1 MATRIGKQPPD
12 MLLKN
17 GLLVDG
23 TGSAPRS
30 ANLLIRAGR
39 IHRISERPIRAT
51 GAAIECEGLVVA
63 PGFIDPQSHLDAI
76 ALPKTCDELKHPL
89 VAQGITTAV
98 GGCCGS
104 STAGFRRA
112 SGFRAQMHSTLPCE
126 APVPPW
132 ETVEE
137 LFDRLASSGACVN
150 LALLAGHGSAR
161 ASIRGLEPSPLHP
174 YETKELLWLLESSL
188 DQGARGVSLG
198 LQQAPGMFAPLD
210 ELKEVALLVRRK
222 GKLLVVHL
230 RAYSARAPG
239 VPPRPFGE
247 PQNLV
252 ALREA
257 LDLAR
262 QTGVRLQISHLLFA
276 GPRTWRTCEPALKAI
291 DRAIGDGV
299 DVRFDVTPRPQRELP
314 IGLLLPPW
322 FIARLPGSLD
332 ESGSLSRLAKELRLL
347 ERGLGLTAND
357 VTLGAAGD
365 DSLAEYVGKSLT
377 EIARQFRMRPAN
389 ALVEIARRSACRA
402 RIQIERCGTDGILD
416 ALARHPAS
424 LFSAGSPGFS
434 SRGSFPR
441 FLQIARD
448 RRMLR
453 MEEAVRK
460 MSGAAAE
467 RFGIADRGLLKE
479 KLAADIVVLD
489 WEKVTDASSAERP
502 GAPPSGIE
510 FVFING
516 RKIMSGGKRESPLT
530 AGIPLR

>member
-1 MATRIGKQPPD
+1 VKKIEKQPPD

-17 GLLVDG
+17 GLVVDG

-51 GAAIECEGLVVA
+51 GVAIECEGLIVA
-63 PGFIDPQSHLDAI
+63 PGFIDPHSHLDAI
-76 ALPKTCDELKHPL
+76 ALPKTCDELKYPI

-98 GGCCGS
+98 GGACGS
-104 STAGFRRA
+104 SAAGFRR
-112 SGFRAQMHSTLPCE
+112 SSRFRAQVSSTLPCG

-137 LFDRLASSGACVN
+137 LVDKLSSSGACVN

-174 YETKELLWLLESSL
+174 YEAKELLWLLESAL

-198 LQQAPGMFAPLD
+198 LQQAPGMFARLD
-210 ELKEVALLVRRK
+210 ELKEIALLVRRK
-222 GKLLVVHL
+222 GKLLATHL
-230 RAYSARAPG
+230 RAYSARSPG
-239 VPPRPFGE
+239 VPSRPFGE
-247 PQNLV
+247 PQNLA

-276 GPRTWRTCEPALKAI
+276 GPRTWRTCEPALQAI

-299 DVRFDVTPRPQRELP
+299 DVRFDITPRARRDLP

-332 ESGSLSRLAKELRLL
+332 ESGSLSRLAKELRRL
-347 ERGLGLTAND
+347 ERGLGLGAND

-365 DSLAEYVGKSLT
+365 DSLAEFEGMSLA
-377 EIARQFRMRPAN
+377 EIARLLRMRPER
-389 ALVEIARRSACRA
+389 ALAEIARRSACRA
-402 RIQIERCGTDGILD
+402 RIQIERCGTDKILD

-424 LFSAGSPGFS
+424 LFSAGSPGS
-434 SRGSFPR
+434 GSQGSFPR

-448 RRMLR
+448 RRLLSL
-453 MEEAVRK
+453 EETVRK

-467 RFGIADRGLLKE
+467 RFGIVDRGLLKE
-479 KLAADIVVLD
+479 KLAADIVVFD
-489 WEKVTDASSAERP
+489 WQKVTDTTSAERP
-502 GAPPSGIE
+502 GAAPSGIE
-510 FVFING
+510 YVFING

>member
-1 MATRIGKQPPD
+1 MAKRIEKQPPE

-23 TGSAPRS
+23 TGSAPRW

-39 IHRISERPIRAT
+39 IHRISERPIRT
-51 GAAIECEGLVVA
+51 SSLAIDCAGMIIA
-63 PGFIDPQSHLDAI
+63 PGFIDAHSHLDAI

-89 VAQGITTAV
+89 VAQGITTVVA
-98 GGCCGS
+98 GTCGS
-104 STAGFRRA
+104 SAVGFRQK
-112 SGFRAQMHSTLPCE
+112 STFRAQVQSTMAFA
-126 APVPPW
+126 APISPW

-161 ASIRGLEPSPLHP
+161 ASIRGLNSSPLHP
-174 YETKELLWLLESSL
+174 YEAKELLWLLESAM

-198 LQQAPGMFAPLD
+198 LQQTPGMFARPD
-210 ELKEVALLVRRK
+210 ELKEIALLVRRK

-239 VPPRPFGE
+239 IPSRPFGE

-262 QTGVRLQISHLLFA
+262 LTGVRLQISHLLFA
-276 GPRTWRTCEPALKAI
+276 GPRTWWTCEPALRAI
-291 DRAIGDGV
+291 DRAMGDGV
-299 DVRFDVTPRPQRELP
+299 DVRFDVTPRARIELP
-314 IGLLLPPW
+314 IGLLLPPG
-322 FIARLPGSLD
+322 FIARLPGALD
-332 ESGSLSRLAKELRLL
+332 ESGSLSRLAKELRRL
-347 ERGLGLTAND
+347 ERGLGFTAND
-357 VTLGAAGD
+357 ITLSAAGND
-365 DSLAEYVGKSLT
+365 ELAEHEGASLAE
-377 EIARQFRMRPAN
+377 IARLLRMRPAS
-389 ALVEIARRSACRA
+389 ALAEIARHSACRA
-402 RIQIERCGTDGILD
+402 RVQIERCGTDKILD

-424 LFSAGSPGFS
+424 LFSAGSPGS
-434 SRGSFPR
+434 GSQGAFPR

-448 RRMLR
+448 RRLLSL
-453 MEEAVRK
+453 EETVRK

-467 RFGIADRGLLKE
+467 RFAVVDRGLLKE
-479 KLAADIVVLD
+479 KLAADIVVFD
-489 WEKVTDASSAERP
+489 WEKVADNTTAERP
-502 GAPPSGIE
+502 SAAPSGIE
-510 FVFING
+510 YVFING
-516 RKIMSGGKRESPLT
+516 RKIVSGSKRESPLT

>member
-1 MATRIGKQPPD
+1 MAKRIEKQPPD

-23 TGSAPRS
+23 TGSAPRT

-51 GAAIECEGLVVA
+51 GVAIECEGRIVA
-63 PGFIDPQSHLDAI
+63 PGFIDPHSHLDAI
-76 ALPKTCDELKHPL
+76 ALPNTCDELKHSL
-89 VAQGITTAV
+89 SAQGITTAV
-98 GGCCGS
+98 GGNCGS
-104 STAGFRRA
+104 SAAGFRRK
-112 SGFRAQMHSTLPCE
+112 SGFRAQVQSTQPCA

-150 LALLAGHGSAR
+150 LALLAGHGSTR
-161 ASIRGLEPSPLHP
+161 ASIRGLDPPPLHP
-174 YETKELLWLLESSL
+174 YETKELLWLLESAM

-198 LQQAPGMFAPLD
+198 LQQAPGMFARPD
-210 ELKEVALLVRRK
+210 EEKEIALLVRRK

-239 VPPRPFGE
+239 IPSRRFGE

-299 DVRFDVTPRPQRELP
+299 DVRFDVTPRAWRELS

-322 FIARLPGSLD
+322 FIARLPDALD
-332 ESGSLSRLAKELRLL
+332 ESGSRSRLAKELRRL
-347 ERGLGLTAND
+347 ERGLGLGAND
-357 VTLGAAGD
+357 VTLSRAGD
-365 DSLAEYVGKSLT
+365 NALAEYEGMSLAE
-377 EIARQFRMRPAN
+377 IARLLRMRPAS
-389 ALVEIARRSACRA
+389 ALAEIARRSACRA
-402 RIQIERCGTDGILD
+402 RIRIERCGTDGILD

-424 LFSAGSPGFS
+424 LFSAGSPSCGS
-434 SRGSFPR
+434 QSSFPR

-448 RRMLR
+448 RRLLSL
-453 MEEAVRK
+453 EQAVRK

-467 RFGIADRGLLKE
+467 RFGIVDRGLLRE
-479 KLAADIVVLD
+479 KLAADIVVFD
-489 WEKVTDASSAERP
+489 WEKVADNTSAERP
-502 GAPPSGIE
+502 GAAPSGIE
-510 FVFING
+510 YVFING
-516 RKIMSGGKRESPLT
+516 RKILSGGKRESPLT
-530 AGIPLR
+530 AGVPLR